1 METLETWSRD
11 IMTPHQLDKKEQ
23 SKQNG
28 EICFKP
34 AFLEIRIVP
43 NVNKSG

>member
-1 METLETWSRD
+1 METLEIWSRD
-11 IMTPHQLDKKEQ
+11 IMAPHQLDKKEQ